1 MKAMILA
8 AGQGTRLKPLTDHIP
23 KPLVRFNGVPLLE
36 IIINRLFGSGID
48 GIVINIHHM
57 ADQVLKFLKKKDYYN
72 GRVVISDERD
82 RLMDTGGG
90 VLKAR
95 DLLYSDEPFLL
106 HNVDVLTNLDIN
118 QLIMSHKKEKALITI
133 AVKKRPTSRLLLFDE
148 KNCLAGWCHNET
160 GEMRIVREYKGK
172 LSSYGN
178 SCVYVFNPEFFDLVD
193 NQEPVSLTDIYLE
206 LARQHTIKAFI
217 HNDDYWYNL
226 GLYESFVNAES
237 VMKDLKFGASQL

>member
-36 IIINRLFGSGID
+36 IIINRLFVSGID

-57 ADQVLKFLKKKDYYN
+57 ADQVLEFLKKKDYYN

-106 HNVDVLTNLDIN
+106 HNVDVLTNLDIS
-118 QLIMSHKKEKALITI
+118 QLIMYHKTEKALITI

-148 KNCLAGWCHNET
+148 NNRLAGWCHNET
-160 GEMRIVREYKGK
+160 GEMRIVREYKGE

-178 SCVYVFNPEFFDLVD
+178 SCVYIFNSEFFDLVD

-226 GLYESFVNAES
+226 GLYESFMNAES
-237 VMKDLKFGASQL
+237 VMKDLKFGAS

>member
-36 IIINRLFGSGID
+36 IIINRLFVSGID
-48 GIVINIHHM
+48 EIVINIHHM
-57 ADQVLKFLKKKDYYN
+57 ADQVLEFLKKKDYYN
-72 GRVVISDERD
+72 GRVIISDERD

-106 HNVDVLTNLDIN
+106 HNVDVLTSLDIN

-148 KNCLAGWCHNET
+148 NNCLAGWCHNET
-160 GEMRIVREYKGK
+160 GEMRIGREYMGE

-178 SCVYVFNPEFFDLVD
+178 SCVYIFNPEFFDLVD

-206 LARQHTIKAFI
+206 LARQYIIKAFI

-226 GLYESFVNAES
+226 GLYDSFVKAEVEVQGKNS
-237 VMKDLKFGASQL
+237 

>member
-36 IIINRLFGSGID
+36 IIINRLFVSGID
-48 GIVINIHHM
+48 EIVINIHHM
-57 ADQVLKFLKKKDYYN
+57 ADQVLEFLKKKDYYN
-72 GRVVISDERD
+72 GRVII
-82 RLMDTGGG
+82 
-90 VLKAR
+90 
-95 DLLYSDEPFLL
+95 SDEPFLL
-106 HNVDVLTNLDIN
+106 HNVDVLTSLDIN

-148 KNCLAGWCHNET
+148 NNCLAGWCHNET
-160 GEMRIVREYKGK
+160 GEMRIGREYMGE

-178 SCVYVFNPEFFDLVD
+178 SCVYIFNPEFFDLVD

-206 LARQHTIKAFI
+206 LARQYIIKAFI

-226 GLYESFVNAES
+226 GLYDSFVKAEVEVQGKNS
-237 VMKDLKFGASQL
+237 

>member
-8 AGQGTRLKPLTDHIP
+8 AGQGTRLKPLTDHTP

-36 IIINRLFGSGID
+36 IIIKRLFVSGID
-48 GIVINIHHM
+48 EIVINIHHM
-57 ADQVLKFLKKKDYYN
+57 ADQVLDFLEVKNYYD
-72 GRVVISDERD
+72 GRVLISDERD

-118 QLIMSHKKEKALITI
+118 QLISSHKSEKALITI
-133 AVKKRPTSRLLLFDE
+133 AVKKRSTSRLLLFDE
-148 KNCLAGWCHNET
+148 NNCLAGWHHNET
-160 GEMRIVREYKGK
+160 GEMRIVREYDGE

-178 SCVYVFNPEFFDLVD
+178 SCVYIFNSEFFDLVD
-193 NQEPVSLTDIYLE
+193 HREPVSLTDIYLE
-206 LARQHTIKAFI
+206 LAMQHKIKAFI
-217 HNDDYWYNL
+217 HNDDFWFNL
-226 GLYESFVNAES
+226 GLYESFMKAETEIQE
-237 VMKDLKFGASQL
+237 KCKK

>member
-8 AGQGTRLKPLTDHIP
+8 AGQGTRLRPLTDHIP

-36 IIINRLFGSGID
+36 IIIKRLFASGID
-48 GIVINIHHM
+48 EIVINIHHM
-57 ADQVLKFLKKKDYYN
+57 AAQVLDFLEMKNFYD
-72 GRVVISDERD
+72 GRVLISDERD

-90 VLKAR
+90 VLRAR

-106 HNVDVLTNLDIN
+106 HNVDVLTNLDIS
-118 QLIMSHKKEKALITI
+118 QLIKSHKNEKALITI
-133 AVKKRPTSRLLLFDE
+133 AVKKRTTSRLLLFD
-148 KNCLAGWCHNET
+148 KNDYLTGWCHNET
-160 GEMRIVREYKGK
+160 GEMRIAREYKGE

-193 NQEPVSLTDIYLE
+193 DQEPVSLTDIYLE

-217 HNDDYWYNL
+217 HNDDYWYF
-226 GLYESFVNAES
+226 ERH
-237 VMKDLKFGASQL
+237 